1 MGGNLPAVVAYL
13 TLVGLVLPLCVDT
26 FAVAAALGVAGLP
39 ARDRLRVSLVMTA
52 FEAGMPLVG
61 LAIGQ
66 VAGALIGRFA
76 GYAAIL
82 LIAGLGVFM
91 LRSDADDEEESI
103 VLLARARG
111 LAVLGLGLT
120 ISLDE
125 LAIGFSLGLLRL
137 PLVPAIVLI
146 AAQGFIASQAGLR
159 LGSRVTEVAR
169 ERSAKAAGAILI
181 LLAVVL
187 GALQLIR

>member
-1 MGGNLPAVVAYL
+1 MVAYL